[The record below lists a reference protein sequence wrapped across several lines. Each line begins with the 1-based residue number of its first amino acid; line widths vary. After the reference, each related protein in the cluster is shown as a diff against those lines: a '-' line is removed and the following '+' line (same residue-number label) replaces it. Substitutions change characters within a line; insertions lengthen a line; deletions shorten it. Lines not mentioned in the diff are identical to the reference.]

1 MRVNEVF
8 YSLQGEGL
16 RAGAPSVFVRF
27 SGCNLACDVE
37 PGERSPGG
45 FACDTE
51 FASGVDMDAADV
63 VQAALA
69 LWPRDGR
76 DRAIGR
82 PWVVL
87 TGGEPGLQL
96 TPELLAGFHEV
107 GFLTAVETN
116 GTVGLPVVHPSTGQR
131 LIDWITVSPKV
142 AEHAIRQRTAT
153 EVKYVRGLGQAL
165 PRTVV
170 ESGARLI
177 SPAFDGGQLR
187 RETLDWCIKLCLD
200 SGGEWRLSTQQ
211 HKLWSVR

>member
-27 SGCNLACDVE
+27 AGCNLACDLE
-37 PGERSPGG
+37 ASDRSPGG

-51 FASGVDMDAADV
+51 FVSGTDMDAADV

-69 LWPRDGR
+69 LWPRENGR
-76 DRAIGR
+76 TVGR

-96 TPELLAGFHEV
+96 TTELLAGFHEV
-107 GFLTAVETN
+107 GFQTAVETN
-116 GTVGLPVVHPSTGQR
+116 GSVELPMVHAATGHR

-142 AEHAIRQRTAT
+142 AEHAIRQRTAS

-170 ESGARLI
+170 ETGARLI

-200 SGGEWRLSTQQ
+200 SGGEWRLSMQQ